1 MTDMMR
7 ELIKVQALE
16 DFKNPEQELRRI
28 ESKPELLELY
38 DRIEG
43 LLISI
48 APLSPSEQAATLDE
62 AIAALKQVAEER
74 TDKRRLI

>member
-38 DRIEG
+38 DRIED

-48 APLSPSEQAATLDE
+48 APLSLSEQAATLDE

-74 TDKRRLI
+74 TDKRRLS

>member
-7 ELIKVQALE
+7 ELIKMHALE

-28 ESKPELLELY
+28 ESNPELLELY
-38 DRIEG
+38 DHIED

-62 AIAALKQVAEER
+62 AIAALKQVADEK
-74 TDKRRLI
+74 TDRRRLS